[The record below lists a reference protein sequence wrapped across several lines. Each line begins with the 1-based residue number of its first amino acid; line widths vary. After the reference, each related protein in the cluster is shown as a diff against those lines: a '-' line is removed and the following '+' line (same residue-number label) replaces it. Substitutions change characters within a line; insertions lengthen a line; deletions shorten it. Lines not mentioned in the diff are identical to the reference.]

1 MDMWERWWE
10 MYEQENECY
19 ASFAKDAES
28 EAPLWLEMVPG
39 GLGAVIAGD
48 RQSLNFAVMRVI
60 ANCDGLLSKH
70 QRSTLDLFTPR
81 TNNLN
86 RRCLSHIQIWLP
98 DPPRQKHL
106 QGSPFLQSLN
116 LT

>member
-48 RQSLNFAVMRVI
+48 RRCLIFAVMRVI
-60 ANCDGLLSKH
+60 ATVMDFSPNINAVLLI
-70 QRSTLDLFTPR
+70 F
-81 TNNLN
+81 
-86 RRCLSHIQIWLP
+86 SHLVHTI
-98 DPPRQKHL
+98 
-106 QGSPFLQSLN
+106 
-116 LT
+116 